1 MVKKHTYVYY
11 RYLQIYHRY
20 SVRVES
26 SRDKM
31 KIAFLRFPRACN
43 RNACWRDGRLPP
55 RKGHIIVRSIT
66 LKAALAAL
74 IVTVPL
80 SGAFAAN
87 GNGGTGG
94 NSHGD
99 NGGRGSDGID
109 SFHQYPTPLGVR
121 HYGSPYNRSDNRPNA
136 ESTPRDPISEGLRE
150 ILGGYN

>member
-1 MVKKHTYVYY
+1 M
-11 RYLQIYHRY
+11 
-20 SVRVES
+20 
-26 SRDKM
+26 
-31 KIAFLRFPRACN
+31 
-43 RNACWRDGRLPP
+43 
-55 RKGHIIVRSIT
+55 RSIT

-74 IVTVPL
+74 IITVPL

-94 NSHGD
+94 NSHGS
-99 NGGRGSDGID
+99 NGDSHGSDGID